1 MLVHR
6 VRAAS
11 PGGRQAGH
19 LRPRQQSTGSS
30 GFHDPGVWQKCRGS
44 SVKSTPQKLRAYEIL
59 FTLNQAFEQVLAN
72 LRSLQ
77 KVPFFRSKFLQE
89 FQVMVEETR
98 ACINFEL
105 VETMHSREQDDWAR
119 FGRLRQ
125 KWEKRYRDPNDVLI
139 EAERLKKKLRKSAG
153 KRGKGG
159 SHA

>member
-1 MLVHR
+1 M
-6 VRAAS
+6 
-11 PGGRQAGH
+11 
-19 LRPRQQSTGSS
+19 
-30 GFHDPGVWQKCRGS
+30 
-44 SVKSTPQKLRAYEIL
+44 KSTPQKLRAYEIL

-77 KVPFFRSKFLQE
+77 KVPFFRSKFLRE

-98 ACINFEL
+98 ACVNFEL
-105 VETMHSREQDDWAR
+105 VEAMHSREQDDWTR